1 MKNYKVTVWNTKTYL
16 NSSVDYYEF
25 EADNDQKAIE
35 ELKSN
40 LTPQEDG
47 KSGKYELELFEGD
60 RFVTSLKKDS
70 WI

>member
-1 MKNYKVTVWNTKTYL
+1 MKNYKVTVWNTKTYSDL
-16 NSSVDYYEF
+16 DSYEF

-47 KSGKYELELFEGD
+47 KSGKYELELFEHD
-60 RFVTSLKKDS
+60 RFVSSLKKDS
-70 WI
+70 WV